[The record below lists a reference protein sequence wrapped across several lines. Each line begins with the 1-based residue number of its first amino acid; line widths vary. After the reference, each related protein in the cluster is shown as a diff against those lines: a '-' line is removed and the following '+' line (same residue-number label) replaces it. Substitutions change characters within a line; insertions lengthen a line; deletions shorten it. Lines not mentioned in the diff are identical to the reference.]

1 MFTFI
6 FPRLIDIAVHLVTFW
21 LLSSAFSVHI
31 QSEYQYHNQ
40 ILLLELTQR
49 NLSNGEC
56 GTIEN
61 IIQF

>member
-1 MFTFI
+1 MFTFL
-6 FPRLIDIAVHLVTFW
+6 RLIDITVHLVTFW

-56 GTIEN
+56 GVIEN